1 MKPRFN
7 DIKNRG
13 MAAVQKWMRDSTPD
27 EIKIVYERIDNE
39 IFDLQKQI
47 DELDMLKKGLIP
59 LPEWYWSNDNNA
71 PDTWREYRGKEDEV

>member
-13 MAAVQKWMRDSTPD
+13 LAAVQEWTRNSTPD

-47 DELDMLKKGLIP
+47 SELDMLKKGLIL

-71 PDTWREYRGKEDEV
+71 PDTWKEYRGKEDEV